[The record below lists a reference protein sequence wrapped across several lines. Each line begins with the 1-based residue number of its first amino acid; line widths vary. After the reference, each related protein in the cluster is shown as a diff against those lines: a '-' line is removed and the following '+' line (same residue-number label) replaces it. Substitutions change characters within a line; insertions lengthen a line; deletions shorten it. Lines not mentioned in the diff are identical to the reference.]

1 MAWLRARAS
10 VDTSPPRMNNAY
22 RLRTDWRVTPES
34 LPLFLDFLS
43 SENFGLAF
51 STLLAL
57 RANGVQMSSDKTEET
72 DATVHIVT
80 LPDGSLHKCPI
91 NASPPCCCTYP
102 AARIELAAE

>member
-51 STLLAL
+51 TALLAL
-57 RANGVQMSSDKTEET
+57 RANDVQMSSDETEET

-80 LPDGSLHKCPI
+80 LPDGSVHNCPI
-91 NASPPCCCTYP
+91 NASPP
-102 AARIELAAE
+102 